1 MVAQPRMEKNG
12 AFRGNFRSASRTA
25 RNIDAIVIHT
35 AEGSYRGTISW
46 FKNPKSKV
54 SSHYV
59 VSKTG
64 AITEMVDPK
73 DIAFTQTYYNGR
85 AIGIECEGAALK
97 ESTWTPALLTSLTK
111 LVAWLCGKYGV
122 KADHPL
128 GRRTQA
134 AQFNRPGILGHSQ
147 LQFNKH
153 DPGPHFP
160 WEKFVAGVRRRL
172 GQRSLPPSSSTPRT
186 RTRTRTGP
194 QPRRSTATSLSGF
207 YTEHGIR
214 VPSVAARKLI
224 FARLGLGTAAVY
236 RGTAAQNT
244 RLLQALQKRGIAP
257 RSDDDL

>member
-1 MVAQPRMEKNG
+1 MVPQPAMEQSA
-12 AFRGNFRSASRTA
+12 AFRRNFRSASRAA
-25 RNIDAIVIHT
+25 RTIDSIVIHT
-35 AEGSYRGTISW
+35 VEGSYRGAISW
-46 FKNPKSKV
+46 FKNPDSKV

-97 ESTWTPALLTSLTK
+97 ESTWTPSLLTSLTK
-111 LVAWLCGKYGV
+111 LVAWLCEKYGI

-134 AQFNRPGILGHSQ
+134 AQFNRPGVVGHSQ

-160 WEKFVAGVRRRL
+160 WEKFVAGVKRAL
-172 GQRSLPPSSSTPRT
+172 GQRSLPPSPR
-186 RTRTRTGP
+186 GP
-194 QPRRSTATSLSGF
+194 QARARSRPRRSTATSLSGF
-207 YTEHGIR
+207 YREHGVR
-214 VPSVAARKLI
+214 VPSLAVRRLI
-224 FARLGLGTAAVY
+224 FARLGLGAATVF
-236 RGTAAQNT
+236 RGSAAQNT
-244 RLLQALQKRGIAP
+244 RLLLTLQERGIAP

>member
-73 DIAFTQTYYNGR
+73 DIAFTQTYYNRR
-85 AIGIECEGAALK
+85 AIGIECEGAASK
-97 ESTWTPALLTSLTK
+97 ESTWTPALVTSLTR
-111 LVAWLCGKYGV
+111 LVAWLCEKYGV

-134 AQFNRPGILGHSQ
+134 AQFSRPGILGHSQ

-160 WEKFVAGVRRRL
+160 WEKFVAGVERAL
-172 GQRSLPPSSSTPRT
+172 GQRSLPPSPR
-186 RTRTRTGP
+186 RPRP
-194 QPRRSTATSLSGF
+194 QPRRQPQRRRSTATSLSGF
-207 YTEHGIR
+207 YAEHGIR

-236 RGTAAQNT
+236 RGSAAQNT
-244 RLLQALQKRGIAP
+244 RLLLALQEKGIAP
-257 RSDDDL
+257 RSADDL